1 MFLYKF
7 KTSIKGFMKIEELDI
22 VVKIAA
28 CVCGKDGVISQTEE
42 SKMYELVHQSYP
54 YYSISHFNQILDNF
68 FAENTQIEEYLE
80 FVSDSDVKNFCLN
93 LCEESASADG
103 LDIKENIAL
112 QKVRVILAMK
122 HE

>member
-1 MFLYKF
+1 
-7 KTSIKGFMKIEELDI
+7 MKIEDLDI

-42 SKMYELVHQSYP
+42 NKMYELVHQSYP
-54 YYSISHFNQILDNF
+54 SYSISHFNLILDSF
-68 FAENTQIEEYLE
+68 FAEDTQIEEYLE
-80 FVSDSDVKNFCLN
+80 LVSESDEKSFCLN

-112 QKVRVILAMK
+112 QKVRAILEIE